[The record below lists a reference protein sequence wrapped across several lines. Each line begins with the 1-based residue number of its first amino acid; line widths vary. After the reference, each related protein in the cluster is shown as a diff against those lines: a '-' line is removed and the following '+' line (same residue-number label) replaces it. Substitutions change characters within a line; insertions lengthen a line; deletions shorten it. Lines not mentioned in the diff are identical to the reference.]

1 MLFGQHTSL
10 TWNPVGNGNLIC
22 LHSYHL
28 EILLLFSCSV
38 MFDSLQPHG
47 LQHACPFPCPSLS
60 LVVCSNIC
68 PLSWWCH
75 HTISSSVVLFPS
87 CPESFPASWSFPMSQ
102 FFTSSGQSIGASAS
116 ASLLPMNFQDWFP
129 LGWTDLISLQ
139 SLEPSPT
146 PLFKRINSLA
156 LSLLY
161 GPTLKS
167 IHDYWENNNFHCTDL
182 CQQSDVSAF

>member
-102 FFTSSGQSIGASAS
+102 FFTSSGQSIGASAPGS
-116 ASLLPMNFQDWFP
+116 VVPINIQGWFP
-129 LGWTDLISLQ
+129 LRKEWMIHIRWIV
-139 SLEPSPT
+139 LELPIGS
-146 PLFKRINSLA
+146 F
-156 LSLLY
+156 
-161 GPTLKS
+161 
-167 IHDYWENNNFHCTDL
+167 
-182 CQQSDVSAF
+182 